1 MKTLSLMAAV
11 LALGLTL
18 ATVDAEA
25 AKRLGGGSS
34 YGMQKKMSPPAKESA
49 VAPAKTPTAAPAA
62 APSAAAVPAAQ
73 PKRSWMGPIAGLAA
87 GLGLAALASHL
98 GFGEGLATALMIGLL
113 VMAAI
118 AVVGLIMRRRASPQ
132 QPALAG
138 AGRMPYT
145 PVDAAPGG
153 SAWPTRDTAAPHP
166 VDAGS
171 ATDLT
176 PSDIAPTASAR
187 RLPSDFDVAS
197 FERQAKVNFIR
208 LQATNDAGN
217 LDDLREFTTPEM
229 FEKLKADIL
238 GRHGEPQQTDVLDVQ
253 AEVLEVDD
261 EPSRYVVSVLYRGLI
276 REEKDASAESIN
288 EVWHLEKP
296 RHGNSGWLLAGIQ
309 PLQ

>member
-49 VAPAKTPTAAPAA
+49 AAPAKSPTAAPAT
-62 APSAAAVPAAQ
+62 APSAAAAPAAQ
-73 PKRSWMGPIAGLAA
+73 PQRSWMGPIAGLAA

-118 AVVGLIMRRRASPQ
+118 AVVGLILRRRASSQ
-132 QPALAG
+132 QPAMAG
-138 AGRMPYT
+138 TGLMTYT
-145 PVDAAPGG
+145 PADTDPGG
-153 SAWPTRDTAAPHP
+153 SAWPTRDTAAPRP

-176 PSDIAPTASAR
+176 PSDVAPTASAR
-187 RLPSDFDVAS
+187 RLPSDFDVTG
-197 FERQAKVNFIR
+197 FERQAKLNFIR

-217 LDDLREFTTPEM
+217 LDNLREFTTPEI
-229 FEKLKADIL
+229 FEKLKAEIV
-238 GRHGEPQQTDVLDVQ
+238 GRHGEPQQTDVLEVH
-253 AEVLEVDD
+253 AEVLEVDE
-261 EPSRYVVSVLYRGLI
+261 EPSRYVVSVLFRGMI
-276 REEKDASAESIN
+276 REEGNASAESIN

-296 RHGNSGWLLAGIQ
+296 RQGNSGWLLAGIQ
-309 PLQ
+309 QLQ

>member
-1 MKTLSLMAAV
+1 MKTLPLMAAV

-49 VAPAKTPTAAPAA
+49 AAPAKSPTAAPATT
-62 APSAAAVPAAQ
+62 PSAAAAPAAQ
-73 PKRSWMGPIAGLAA
+73 PQRSWMGPIAGLAA
-87 GLGLAALASHL
+87 GLGLAALASHF

-118 AVVGLIMRRRASPQ
+118 AVVGLILRRRASSQ
-132 QPALAG
+132 QPAMAG
-138 AGRMPYT
+138 AGPVPYT
-145 PVDAAPGG
+145 PADTAPGG
-153 SAWPTRDTAAPHP
+153 SAWPTRDETAPRP
-166 VDAGS
+166 VNAGS
-171 ATDLT
+171 ATDRT
-176 PSDIAPTASAR
+176 RGDVAPTASAR
-187 RLPSDFDVAS
+187 RVPHDFDVVG
-197 FERQAKVNFIR
+197 FERQAKLNFIR

-217 LDDLREFTTPEM
+217 LDDLREFSTPEM

-238 GRHGEPQQTDVLDVQ
+238 ARHGEPQQTDVLDVQ
-253 AEVLEVDD
+253 AEVLEVDE

-276 REEKDASAESIN
+276 REEKDATAESIN

-296 RHGNSGWLLAGIQ
+296 RHGSSGWLLAGIQ

>member
-49 VAPAKTPTAAPAA
+49 AAPAKSATAAPAT
-62 APSAAAVPAAQ
+62 APSAAAAPAAQ

-98 GFGEGLATALMIGLL
+98 GFGEGLATAMMIGLL

-118 AVVGLIMRRRASPQ
+118 TVVGLIMRRRATPQ
-132 QPALAG
+132 QPAMAG
-138 AGRMPYT
+138 AGPMPYT
-145 PVDAAPGG
+145 PADAAPGG
-153 SAWPTRDTAAPHP
+153 SSWPTPDEAVPRPGA
-166 VDAGS
+166 AGS

-176 PSDIAPTASAR
+176 PGDVAPTASAR
-187 RLPSDFDVAS
+187 RLPSDFDVTS
-197 FERQAKVNFIR
+197 FERQAKLNFIR

-229 FEKLKADIL
+229 FEKLKADIVA
-238 GRHGEPQQTDVLDVQ
+238 RHGEPQQTDVLEVQ
-253 AEVLEVDD
+253 AEVLEVDE

-276 REEKDASAESIN
+276 REGKDASAESIN

>member
-18 ATVDAEA
+18 GMADAEA

-34 YGMQKKMSPPAKESA
+34 SGMQKKMSPPAKESA
-49 VAPAKTPTAAPAA
+49 APAKSPTAAPATT
-62 APSAAAVPAAQ
+62 PSTAAAPAAQ

-98 GFGEGLATALMIGLL
+98 GFGEELATALMIGLL
-113 VMAAI
+113 VIAAI

-132 QPALAG
+132 QPAMAG
-138 AGRMPYT
+138 AGPMPYT
-145 PVDAAPGG
+145 PADAPPGG
-153 SAWPTRDTAAPHP
+153 SAWPTRDTASPRP
-166 VDAGS
+166 VDAGR

-176 PSDIAPTASAR
+176 PNDVAPMASAR
-187 RLPSDFDVAS
+187 RLPHDFDVVG
-197 FERQAKVNFIR
+197 FERQAKLNFIR
-208 LQATNDAGN
+208 LQTTNDAGN

-238 GRHGEPQQTDVLDVQ
+238 GRHGEPQQTDVLEVQ
-253 AEVLEVDD
+253 AEVLEVDE

-276 REEKDASAESIN
+276 HEEKDAAAESIT
-288 EVWHLEKP
+288 EVWHLEKS